1 MTTSL
6 PTEMTALV
14 ADAFGTDA
22 LAKLRLARVP
32 VPVPGRGQVLV
43 KMHAAPCNPAD
54 LLYLEDRY
62 GIDRPLPAT
71 PGFEGSGVVV
81 ASGGGLLARWLT
93 GKRVSCGGHDCSG
106 TWAEYCLV
114 DAAACLPLAK

>member
-22 LAKLRLARVP
+22 LAKLRLARIP
-32 VPVPGRGQVLV
+32 VPAPGRGQVLV

-81 ASGGGLLARWLT
+81 ASGGGLLGRRVLA
-93 GKRVSCGGHDCSG
+93 KRGACGGPAGS
-106 TWAEYCLV
+106 
-114 DAAACLPLAK
+114 